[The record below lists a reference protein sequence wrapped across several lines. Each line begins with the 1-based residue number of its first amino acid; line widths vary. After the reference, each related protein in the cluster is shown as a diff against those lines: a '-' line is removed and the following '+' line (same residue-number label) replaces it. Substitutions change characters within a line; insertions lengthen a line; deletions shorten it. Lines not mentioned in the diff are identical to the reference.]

1 MSDPTHARRAS
12 SFGARAAAY
21 AQHRPDYPREA
32 IEWGLSGTSGT
43 PRRVLDLGAGTGK
56 LTLGLTAL
64 GLDVTAVE
72 PDPEMRAELE
82 RAVPSAKSLAG
93 QAERIPLADAAVD
106 AVFVGQAFHWFD
118 VPDAMTEIGR
128 VLRPGGVCVPMWNYE
143 DESVPWVAEFTTL
156 GRDGARRPA
165 SVENMREV
173 THPAF
178 EPFESDRFRHT
189 QRRTAESLLETIAT
203 YSLVIVSAPEESAAL
218 LARLR
223 QFLSSNPAT
232 ANGEFDL
239 PLITTVLRARRRRG
253 NFALDLDQSGGST
266 LGS

>member
-1 MSDPTHARRAS
+1 MSDPTRGQRAS
-12 SFGARAAAY
+12 SFGSRAAEY

-32 IEWGLSGTSGT
+32 IEWGLSGASGT

-56 LTLGLTAL
+56 LTLGLAAL

-82 RAVPSAKSLAG
+82 RAVPSATSLAG
-93 QAERIPLADAAVD
+93 QAERIPLPDGSVD

-118 VPDAMTEIGR
+118 APVALTEIGR

-143 DESVPWVAEFTTL
+143 DESVPWVAEFTAL

-165 SVENMREV
+165 STEDLRAV

-178 EPFESDRFRHT
+178 ESFESGRFRHV
-189 QRRTAESLLETIAT
+189 QRRTAESLVETIAT
-203 YSLVIVSAPEESAAL
+203 YSQVIVSAPAESAAL
-218 LARLR
+218 LGRLR
-223 QFLSSNPAT
+223 QFLTENPAT
-232 ANGEFDL
+232 ADGEFEL
-239 PLITTVLRARRRRG
+239 PLVTTALRARRR
-253 NFALDLDQSGGST
+253 
-266 LGS
+266 

>member
-1 MSDPTHARRAS
+1 MSDPTRGQRAS
-12 SFGARAAAY
+12 SFGSRAAEY

-32 IEWGLSGTSGT
+32 IEWGLSGVRGT

-82 RAVPSAKSLAG
+82 RAVPSATSLAG
-93 QAERIPLADAAVD
+93 NAERIPLPDETVE

-118 VPDAMTEIGR
+118 VPVAMTEIRR

-156 GRDGARRPA
+156 GRDGARRPT
-165 SVENMREV
+165 SIEDMREV

-189 QRRTAESLLETIAT
+189 QRRTAETLLETIAT
-203 YSLVIVSAPEESAAL
+203 YSKVIVSAPEESAAL
-218 LARLR
+218 LGRLR
-223 QFLSSNPAT
+223 RFLAANPAT

-239 PLITTVLRARRRRG
+239 PLITTVLRARRR
-253 NFALDLDQSGGST
+253 
-266 LGS
+266 